1 MDFFLPLGL
10 LLLPLRKM
18 EKGAV
23 VTTRGDS
30 AVIQTLKRDFH
41 VFTLASII
49 CQHPHLTMTYF
60 VKTLINQHP
69 AEVLHG
75 AHVAGA
81 TTRVSDFSC
90 ESLSSV
96 ELKHFLHMIR

>member
-10 LLLPLRKM
+10 LLPPLRKM

-41 VFTLASII
+41 VFTLAS
-49 CQHPHLTMTYF
+49 TYF

-69 AEVLHG
+69 AKILHG

-81 TTRVSDFSC
+81 ATRVSDFSC
-90 ESLSSV
+90 ESLNSE
-96 ELKHFLHMIR
+96 ELKTTSFFLHMIR